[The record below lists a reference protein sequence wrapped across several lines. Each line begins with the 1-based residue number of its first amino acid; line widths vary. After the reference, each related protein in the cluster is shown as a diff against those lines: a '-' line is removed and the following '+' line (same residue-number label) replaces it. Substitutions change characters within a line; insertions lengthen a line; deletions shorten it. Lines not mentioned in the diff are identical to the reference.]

1 MTISRRTPPI
11 SECTRLLGAAIQRGR
26 VLQIVLVAALLFGL
40 SGAARAQRTVALLD
54 DQWMFRRADVAQGAD
69 RALDDA
75 SWERVSLPHTWN
87 ATDGEHGGAY
97 YRGAAWYRRVIQ
109 RPAVPAGRRE
119 YIEFDGATMAADVW
133 VNGRLAGRHEG
144 GYARF
149 RLDVTQWLRPG
160 RNVLA
165 VRVDNGALPQVAPLG
180 GDFTVYGG
188 LIRPVRLI
196 ETDSTHIELL
206 DHGGPGVQVETP
218 LVTPTAA
225 RLDVRVQLRNDGAL
239 PAWRTLRMTLRDAA
253 GRVVGRRSQS
263 VRMVGATAAEAAL
276 ELPTPHLW
284 QGVADPYL
292 YRLSVELLQRDAV
305 IDAAELPLG
314 LRRIEVDPDRGL
326 LLNGKPYALHGV
338 NYFHA
343 GRPGR
348 GVAVGDAEIDEDL
361 RILMELG
368 VTGLRL
374 VHYQHPPRLY
384 ERADELGL
392 LLWTEIPLNAAMQ
405 ETQAFRDNVFQQLR
419 ELIRQNRHHAS
430 VAIWGLG
437 NEVYRSDKPIET
449 LLADLQRLAKQEDP
463 ARLTSYAHCCAPDD
477 HPMALQADLAAYNR
491 YWGWYDGKLTDI
503 GPWLDALHAKLPDKP
518 IGLSEFGAGGSVLD
532 QEDPPRR
539 PVPAGRWHPE
549 QYQALFHEA
558 YARQLAVRPFVWGYF
573 AWLGFDHASAGR
585 NEGDTP
591 GFNDK
596 GLVTYD
602 RRYRK
607 DAYYLWQ
614 AWWQDR
620 PVLHLAN
627 RRATPRTA
635 GRTEVKAYS
644 NSSRVTLEVDGRVIG
659 VVPVVD
665 RVATWPAVVLGPG
678 HARLRV
684 VDDRGHEDAIEW
696 DVKPGPAPA
705 PTDARGVA
713 ASNVPPSP

>member
-1 MTISRRTPPI
+1 MTISRTTPPI
-11 SECTRLLGAAIQRGR
+11 ADCTRLLGALIKRRGVAR
-26 VLQIVLVAALLFGL
+26 AALLVALLLGL
-40 SGAARAQRTVALLD
+40 NGAARAQRTIAVLG
-54 DQWMFRRADVAQGAD
+54 DQWMFLRADVAQGAD
-69 RALDDA
+69 PAFDDVK
-75 SWERVSLPHTWN
+75 WERVDLPHTWN
-87 ATDGEHGGAY
+87 GSDGEHGGAY
-97 YRGAAWYRRVIQ
+97 YRGAAWYRRVLQ
-109 RPAVPAGRRE
+109 RPAVRAGRRQ
-119 YIEFDGATMAADVW
+119 YLEFDGATLAADVW
-133 VNGRLAGRHEG
+133 VNGHLAGRHEG

-206 DHGGPGVQVETP
+206 DHGSPGVQVETP
-218 LVTPTAA
+218 MLAPAAA
-225 RLDVRVQLRNDGAL
+225 RLDVQVHLRNDGVL
-239 PAWRTLRMTLRDAA
+239 PVRRTLRMTLRDAA
-253 GRVVGRRSQS
+253 GRVVGRQLQS
-263 VRMVGATAAEAAL
+263 VRMAGGTVAEASLMVA
-276 ELPTPHLW
+276 TPHLW

-292 YRLSVELLQRDAV
+292 YRLSIELLQRDAV
-305 IDAAELPLG
+305 VDAVELPLG

-338 NYFHA
+338 NYFHP

-348 GVAVGDAEIDEDL
+348 GVAVGDAQVDEDL
-361 RILMELG
+361 RILTELG

-374 VHYQHPPRLY
+374 VHYQHPARLY

-405 ETQAFRDNVFQQLR
+405 ETQAFRDNLFEQLR

-449 LLADLQRLAKQEDP
+449 LLADLQGLARQEDP
-463 ARLTSYAHCCAPDD
+463 TRLTSYAHCCAADD

-491 YWGWYDGKLTDI
+491 YWGWYDGQFTDV
-503 GPWLDALHAKLPDKP
+503 GPWLDALHAKLPHKP

-539 PVPAGRWHPE
+539 PVPGGRWHPE

-558 YARQLAVRPFVWGYF
+558 YARQLAARPFVWGYF

-614 AWWQDR
+614 AWWQSK

-635 GRTEVKAYS
+635 GSTEVKAYS
-644 NSSRVTLEVDGRVIG
+644 NSSLVTLEVDGRVMG
-659 VVPVVD
+659 VAPVVD
-665 RVATWPAVVLGPG
+665 RVATWHGVVLTPG

-684 VDDRGHEDAIEW
+684 VDDRGQEDAIEW
-696 DVKPGPAPA
+696 DVKPGPASAPA
-705 PTDARGVA
+705 GDLGVA
-713 ASNVPPSP
+713 ASSVPLFP